1 MRRALPICLVL
12 ILVSIAVPALAQTT
26 GTGSGFNISWT
37 ALNPGTDWAWQMIQ
51 SVFPISGSP
60 PTSTGAEATVIGKIV
75 GQLTGFV
82 LAIAMA
88 FVCYLTIMN
97 IHRVAETTNLLSRGM
112 TSMFLVRIG
121 FAAIMMFPLTSGFS
135 TGQAAVVQAAAWGIG
150 MANAVYANAVQAI
163 GPDSMVIAQPM
174 IPGTETIVLNLMQD
188 ELCRA
193 LVNAGSANPNLVPAP
208 TPVESTDP
216 VGGGY
221 VTWSYSLSPGNET
234 GSATCGTI
242 TVRRPNQNATNIA
255 GVSTDMTGTQQA
267 ILTQVLQ
274 DDIAPG
280 VQQVAANF

>member
-26 GTGSGFNISWT
+26 GTSSGFNISWT

-121 FAAIMMFPLTSGFS
+121 FAAIMMFPLTSGSAPVRPPWFRPLHGAS
-135 TGQAAVVQAAAWGIG
+135 AWPT
-150 MANAVYANAVQAI
+150 QF
-163 GPDSMVIAQPM
+163 
-174 IPGTETIVLNLMQD
+174 T
-188 ELCRA
+188 
-193 LVNAGSANPNLVPAP
+193 P
-208 TPVESTDP
+208 TPCRPSGRTP
-216 VGGGY
+216 
-221 VTWSYSLSPGNET
+221 WSSPN
-234 GSATCGTI
+234 
-242 TVRRPNQNATNIA
+242 R
-255 GVSTDMTGTQQA
+255 
-267 ILTQVLQ
+267 
-274 DDIAPG
+274 
-280 VQQVAANF
+280 

>member
-97 IHRVAETTNLLSRGM
+97 IHRVAETTNLLSQRHD
-112 TSMFLVRIG
+112 
-121 FAAIMMFPLTSGFS
+121 FACS
-135 TGQAAVVQAAAWGIG
+135 W
-150 MANAVYANAVQAI
+150 
-163 GPDSMVIAQPM
+163 
-174 IPGTETIVLNLMQD
+174 
-188 ELCRA
+188 
-193 LVNAGSANPNLVPAP
+193 SA
-208 TPVESTDP
+208 
-216 VGGGY
+216 
-221 VTWSYSLSPGNET
+221 
-234 GSATCGTI
+234 SAS
-242 TVRRPNQNATNIA
+242 RR
-255 GVSTDMTGTQQA
+255 S
-267 ILTQVLQ
+267 
-274 DDIAPG
+274 
-280 VQQVAANF
+280 